1 MSLSLLVLLDGIF
14 CYNFVFCSVVFCCME
29 ILKLN
34 NRVIEVIVEFNEC
47 FNFLKMI
54 IEWMLMI
61 IYLYNFVYGELMY
74 ILNYFSVVDNILFEY
89 N

>member
-14 CYNFVFCSVVFCCME
+14 CYNFVLCSVVFCCME

-54 IEWMLMI
+54 IE
-61 IYLYNFVYGELMY
+61 
-74 ILNYFSVVDNILFEY
+74 
-89 N
+89 

>member
-1 MSLSLLVLLDGIF
+1 
-14 CYNFVFCSVVFCCME
+14 
-29 ILKLN
+29 
-34 NRVIEVIVEFNEC
+34 
-47 FNFLKMI
+47 
-54 IEWMLMI
+54 MLMI